1 LNREDNMKEDNSYAI
16 ESMVARAEHQ
26 PDTGILCVT
35 FSDQLSSARLRD
47 FRDFFREEFERGH
60 YKLVLNLEKVDIIL
74 SAHIGI
80 LWSQRQ
86 IALQHGGD
94 LKFVGL
100 SKMIYAAFDAIS
112 LITFIDIFD
121 TVEEAIEAFGRN
133 GGRE

>member
-1 LNREDNMKEDNSYAI
+1 MDENNSYAI
-16 ESMVARAEHQ
+16 EGLVDRAEVQ
-26 PDTGILCVT
+26 YRSGIVCVA
-35 FSDQLSSARLRD
+35 FSDQLSNARLRD
-47 FRDFFREEFERGH
+47 FRDFFQEEFGKGH

-94 LKFVGL
+94 LKFVSL

-112 LITFIDIFD
+112 LTSLIDIFD
-121 TVEEAIEAFGRN
+121 TVEEALEAFGSNR
-133 GGRE
+133 G